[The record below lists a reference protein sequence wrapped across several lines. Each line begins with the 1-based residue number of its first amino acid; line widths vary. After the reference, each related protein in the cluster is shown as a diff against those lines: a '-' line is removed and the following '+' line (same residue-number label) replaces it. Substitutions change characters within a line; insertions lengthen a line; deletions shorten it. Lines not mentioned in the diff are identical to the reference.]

1 MEFSAA
7 QALSRVQRS
16 LLPALDIVEQ
26 RVDEAEIPAWCARR
40 GWSDFLLGLDDADLE
55 RCEAEGLASVTPS
68 LAGVPTD
75 LSELAER
82 VRELCVLPRLE
93 TPLIAHD
100 EAEFRGVSWRKR
112 QQLTTLL
119 GVLAPLVSQARR
131 IVDVGAGS
139 GHFARLSAR
148 HFALETLGLERS
160 SERVARASA
169 RARADAGVNHSH
181 TAEFAVID
189 VVREP
194 LELRAGDL
202 AIGLH
207 ACGELGDTLVRRV
220 ASSGADLGLISC
232 CLQKISGPERASL
245 SHAAGN
251 FALRKDSLGLSN
263 LSSRAVGVEA
273 SIEHTMRARQARYAL
288 RLLLR
293 ARGLELA
300 PGAEMHGINRRR
312 AHAGLSDIAPRA
324 LAQRGLSAPSADE
337 LAGHERTGA
346 RRFGAMRRL
355 SLPRNMLA
363 RLVELSVILDR
374 AAWLEENGFALRIAA
389 LFERAVSPRNIALF
403 ASKDAARL
411 PHVRA

>member
-1 MEFSAA
+1 MNFSAA
-7 QALSRVQRS
+7 QALSRVQCT

-40 GWSDFLLGLDDADLE
+40 GWSDFLLGLADADLE
-55 RCEAEGLASVTPS
+55 RCEAEGLARVAPS
-68 LAGVPTD
+68 LAGLPTD

-93 TPLIAHD
+93 TPLIAQD
-100 EAEFRGVSWRKR
+100 EAEFRGVPWRKR

-169 RARADAGVNHSH
+169 RARADANHGH

-245 SHAAGN
+245 SHAAGS
-251 FALRKDSLGLSN
+251 FALPKDSLGLSN

-312 AHAGLSDIAPRA
+312 AHTGLLDIAARA

-337 LAGHERTGA
+337 LAGHERAGA
-346 RRFGAMRRL
+346 RQFGAMRRL

-363 RLVELSVILDR
+363 RIVELSVILDR
-374 AAWLEENGFALRIAA
+374 AAWLEENGFALRVAA

-411 PHVRA
+411 PRVRA